1 MNIEKCGSQYKL
13 QEDCLSEL
21 FDDDDKII
29 IEDEA
34 IIEDALLEVRQKQ
47 DFDARRRLERLMEEK
62 RLRSELDDL
71 LDYIRD

>member
-1 MNIEKCGSQYKL
+1 M

-21 FDDDDKII
+21 FDDDDKIL
-29 IEDEA
+29 IEDESM
-34 IIEDALLEVRQKQ
+34 IEDALLDEHQKQ

-71 LDYIRD
+71 LDY